1 MAKCSRCGKRF
12 NVSDARDEYIAEFGE
27 EFGEEFDD
35 NYGREVCAD
44 CAIPETQSNMNL
56 GKAIDMMN
64 GEEVYDEDFVK
75 RWL

>member
-1 MAKCSRCGKRF
+1 MSQVAST
-12 NVSDARDEYIAEFGE
+12 
-27 EFGEEFDD
+27 
-35 NYGREVCAD
+35 AD
-44 CAIPETQSNMNL
+44 CAIPDTQSNINI